1 MESIKEKQVNVVL
14 DLGYVKSDKYSP
26 GILIPNGSLEISDT
40 GITSELS
47 HNDYIMTDLT
57 SRIFQDGPNYQVQF
71 KLKVNKFNYYGDT
84 ANEILLADSKVE
96 SSSVSTKG
104 IAFTLSQYNKD
115 NYTLRIYIDVHLIVE
130 LVIVLIIYQLNLM
143 NGSIY

>member
-1 MESIKEKQVNVVL
+1 
-14 DLGYVKSDKYSP
+14 
-26 GILIPNGSLEISDT
+26 
-40 GITSELS
+40 
-47 HNDYIMTDLT
+47 MTDLT

-84 ANEILLADSKVE
+84 ANEILLADSKAE

-115 NYTLRIYIDVHLIVE
+115 NYTLRIYRRTSYSE